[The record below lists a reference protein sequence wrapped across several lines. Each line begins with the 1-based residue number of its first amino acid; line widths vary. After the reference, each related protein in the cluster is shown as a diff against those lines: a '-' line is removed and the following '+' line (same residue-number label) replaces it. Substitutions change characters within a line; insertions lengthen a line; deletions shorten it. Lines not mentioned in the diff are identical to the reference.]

1 MDIIEHHDETFEQ
14 TMEEFSNLLLESL
27 GETWNGDI
35 NYKKIGDDFI
45 SKLAEL
51 NVRFTINKP
60 LNSYKYSNDTF
71 GKNRRKQQS
80 YNNYKELVY
89 SSDIVFPEL
98 DGIFDMIHNASSE
111 DKALYVSLYCIF
123 IFYTRAIKNGKGYR
137 VFSYYLFEQL
147 YKEMPQT
154 AIELLVMYTRFGYFK
169 DLINI
174 MDAIDSDNIRNKCV
188 ELFTDALGNDFKE
201 IFGVDC
207 NECDDKKKYTL
218 INEFNNKLQSMSIR
232 DIRKKYRKLKLTMA
246 GKYIPRQNKKH
257 DKYRK
262 YLVNSFFNNDNDNV
276 KYYNFT
282 DMLYRKFLS
291 ILNILLDV
299 VEVKM
304 CSNKWSDIFPSKT
317 PSLAMNK
324 YRKAFLN
331 ESLEKD
337 LILADD
343 ETGNRTINPDRI
355 ELRKRTINDAI
366 EGKLN
371 GVGLDAMKFAKL
383 IESSTN
389 KKLSSAERKVIHSQ
403 FSNIYMD
410 LVKQLKD
417 CMSDNDNPFQVVA
430 TIDVSSSMSCA
441 GVMGSAIILG
451 IMTTMLSSI
460 TTSFITFSDN
470 PQVIKLDT
478 TKGDI
483 IDWYNYVKNSNW
495 GGSTDIDKANMLII
509 DIMNKHRE
517 KNPDYKGEIKH
528 IIFTDGQFNGDFCR
542 YGDDWNTF
550 VDRMKTRFT
559 ENNLSVPETIFWN
572 MNSNSP
578 GFMATGDMKGIQLT
592 SGNNFGVFMNIL
604 TNNVVYVKD
613 GDDTVADI
621 DTNRSLL
628 KTLCSKDYHPIIDI
642 VFSVSEGGFFTDISM
657 DYVLQYIGNYM

>member
-14 TMEEFSNLLLESL
+14 TMEEFSNLLLDSL

-45 SKLAEL
+45 SKLNEL
-51 NVRFTINKP
+51 NVIFTLNNP
-60 LNSYKYSNDTF
+60 LNSYKKQNYNDKAY
-71 GKNRRKQQS
+71 GKYRKKQQS

-89 SSDIVFPEL
+89 NS
-98 DGIFDMIHNASSE
+98 GICLPDVENIFEIIHNANSE
-111 DKALYVSLYCIF
+111 DKALYVSLYCVF
-123 IFYTRAIKNGKGYR
+123 IFYVRSIKNGKGYR

-154 AIELLVMYTRFGYFK
+154 ALSLLVMYTRFGYFK

-174 MDAIDSDNIRNKCV
+174 MDSIDNTRDKCV

-201 IFGVDC
+201 VFGIDC
-207 NECDDKKKYTL
+207 NDCDDKKKYKL
-218 INEFNNKLQSMSIR
+218 ITELVGKLQSMSIR
-232 DIRKKYRKLKLTMA
+232 DIKKQYRKLKLTMA

-262 YLVNSFFNNDNDNV
+262 YLVNSFFNSNNDNP
-276 KYYNFT
+276 KYYNFI
-282 DMLYRKFLS
+282 DMIYRKFLT
-291 ILNILLDV
+291 ILNILTDV

-304 CSNKWSDIFPSKT
+304 CSNNWADIFPSKT

-331 ESLEKD
+331 ESLDED

-343 ETGNRTINPDRI
+343 DTGNRTTNPDRI
-355 ELRKRTINDAI
+355 KLRKRTIDDAI
-366 EGKLN
+366 EGRLN
-371 GVGLDAMKFAKL
+371 GVGLDALKFAKL
-383 IESSTN
+383 IESSVN

-410 LVKQLKD
+410 LVRQLKECD
-417 CMSDNDNPFQVVA
+417 GNPFQVIA
-430 TIDVSSSMSCA
+430 TIDVSGSMSGA

-451 IMTTMLSSI
+451 IMTTMLSSV
-460 TTSFITFSDN
+460 TTSFITFSDD
-470 PQVIKLDT
+470 PQVVKLDT

-495 GGSTDIDKANMLII
+495 GGSTDIDKANQLIV

-517 KNPDYKGEIKH
+517 KNPEYKGEIKH
-528 IIFTDGQFNGDFCR
+528 IIFTDGQFNNQFCKF
-542 YGDDWNTF
+542 GDDWNTF
-550 VDRMKTRFT
+550 VDRMKQRFT
-559 ENNLSVPETIFWN
+559 DNNLSVPETVFWN

-578 GFMATGDMKGIQLT
+578 GFMATGDMNGIQLT

-604 TNNVVYVKD
+604 TNNVVHVKD

-621 DTNRSLL
+621 DPNRALL
-628 KTLCSKDYHPIIDI
+628 KTLCSKDYHPIVDI
-642 VFSVSEGGFFTDISM
+642 VFSVGEGGFFNDLSM
-657 DYVLQYIGNYM
+657 DYTLQYIGNYM